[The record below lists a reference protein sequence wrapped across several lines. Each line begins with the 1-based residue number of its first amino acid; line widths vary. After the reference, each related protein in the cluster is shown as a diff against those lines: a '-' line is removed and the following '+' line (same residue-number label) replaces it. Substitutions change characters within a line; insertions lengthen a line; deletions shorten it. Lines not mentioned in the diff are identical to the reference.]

1 MKLIKGTLGLLVTG
15 MATVYLLDP
24 THGPERRTRL
34 RRWVSQTGGRNE
46 AASRTASSQDLAPKP
61 GIDPIPEGATNDPT
75 LVSRVESE
83 LFRDPTLPKGEITID
98 AAGGVVSLRGTLGD
112 DVLAD
117 DIVERVQA
125 IDGVE
130 RVVDLLQRR

>member
-1 MKLIKGTLGLLVTG
+1 MKLVKGALGVLLTG
-15 MATVYLLDP
+15 AATVYLFDP
-24 THGPERRTRL
+24 TRGPERRTRL
-34 RRWVSQTGGRNE
+34 RRWVSQTRERNGDT
-46 AASRTASSQDLAPKP
+46 SRTTSSLDVAPRP
-61 GIDPIPEGATNDPT
+61 VIDPIPEGATNDPT
-75 LVSRVESE
+75 LVARVESE
-83 LFRDPTLPKGEITID
+83 LFRDSTLPKGEITID

-125 IDGVE
+125 IDGVA

>member
-1 MKLIKGTLGLLVTG
+1 MKLVKGTLGLLLTG
-15 MATVYLLDP
+15 MATVYLFDP
-24 THGPERRTRL
+24 NRGSERRTRL
-34 RRWVSQTGGRNE
+34 RGWVSQIRNRSE
-46 AASRTASSQDLAPKP
+46 ATSPTASALDLAPKP

-98 AAGGVVSLRGTLGD
+98 AANGVVSLRGTLGND
-112 DVLAD
+112 ALAD

-130 RVVDLLQRR
+130 RVVDLLQRL